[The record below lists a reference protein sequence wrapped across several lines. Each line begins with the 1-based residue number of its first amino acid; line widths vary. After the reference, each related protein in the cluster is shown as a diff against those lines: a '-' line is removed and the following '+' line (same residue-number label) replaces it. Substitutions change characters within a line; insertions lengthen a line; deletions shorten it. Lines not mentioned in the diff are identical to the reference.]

1 MLADSERAWLATS
14 SDTYA
19 LATVTR
25 SPDDGTV
32 TLRADDGTTATV
44 AAADVL
50 LANAATA
57 EDMTQLSHLHEP
69 AVLDN
74 LRRRFEE
81 GHVYT
86 RTGLICIAVNPYSW
100 EVSRPLYAAAVGA
113 RHREASGPDAARL
126 PPHAY
131 APAERAFRALPRPL
145 ADGGRDQSMLVSGES
160 GAGKTE
166 TVKIVM
172 EYLAAAT
179 PGRDGAHRA
188 AEQVLASNPLLEA
201 FGNAQTLRNDNSSR
215 FGKFIELQF
224 TSAARPALVGARI
237 QTYLLEK
244 SRVVAAAKGERNYHA
259 FYQLLAGA
267 SDAERAEL
275 ALTAAGGAA
284 DYRLTSGGGSGTDGG
299 RIDDAADWR
308 RTAAAIEAIGVGAD
322 ARAGL
327 RRLLA
332 GLLLLGELRFEA
344 ADATA
349 DADDA
354 GAAAAVVG
362 GDAAGGA
369 LASCAALL
377 DVGAADLATALCTRR
392 LVTRDDEV
400 VVPLSPERAADARDA
415 LTKGAYGRLFGWLVA
430 QCNAALAA
438 APADGGDGAQDGGG
452 YIGVLD
458 IFGFE
463 HFEDNG
469 FEQLCI
475 NYANER
481 LQRQFN
487 RDTFEAEQA
496 EYEAEGID
504 WTAIQ
509 YVDNLPCLELL
520 DRSSARALLP
530 LLDEECAL
538 ASGSDANYALRVREA
553 HRAHPHF
560 VEYKLEAMSFGVR
573 HYAGEVKYRVRGWR
587 EKNKDALHPDLAAVV
602 RGSAAPL
609 LRTLFTEVDHQADA
623 DDAAPRGHAKGGPKT
638 VGAAFVS
645 QLQALMAK
653 ITLTQVH
660 YIRCI
665 KPNAAAAAGRFD
677 PPYCAAQLRSAG
689 VLEAIR
695 ISRAA
700 YPHRLPH
707 AACLH
712 RFAVLADDV
721 DGAAAARLL
730 PTSAR
735 RRAAR

>member
-100 EVSRPLYAAAVGA
+100 EVSRGRCTLRRSALGTA
-113 RHREASGPDAARL
+113 RRAGPTRRGCRRTRT
-126 PPHAY
+126 
-131 APAERAFRALPRPL
+131 PAERAFRALPRPL
-145 ADGGRDQSMLVSGES
+145 ADVGRDQSMLVSGES

-224 TSAARPALVGARI
+224 TAAARPALVGARI

-244 SRVVAAAKGERNYHA
+244 SRVVAAAEGRA
-259 FYQLLAGA
+259 QLPRLLPAPRRRLRRRSRG
-267 SDAERAEL
+267 RC
-275 ALTAAGGAA
+275 ALTAAGGVAYRSHQRRRHERRRRA
-284 DYRLTSGGGSGTDGG
+284 D
-299 RIDDAADWR
+299 DDAAE
-308 RTAAAIEAIGVGAD
+308 T
-322 ARAGL
+322 
-327 RRLLA
+327 
-332 GLLLLGELRFEA
+332 
-344 ADATA
+344 
-349 DADDA
+349 
-354 GAAAAVVG
+354 
-362 GDAAGGA
+362 
-369 LASCAALL
+369 
-377 DVGAADLATALCTRR
+377 
-392 LVTRDDEV
+392 
-400 VVPLSPERAADARDA
+400 AADARRRSRRSASAPTSAPGCAASSPASFCWANCASRRPTRARRRRRRRRRRRSSAATRRRRARGVRSRRRRRRRRPRDGAVHAAARDA
-415 LTKGAYGRLFGWLVA
+415 RRRGGGAAVARARRRRARRSHEGASTAVSFGWLVA
-430 QCNAALAA
+430 RCNDKLWRDDVA
-438 APADGGDGAQDGGG
+438 DGAQDGGR

-538 ASGSDANYALRVREA
+538 ASGSDANYALRMREA

-587 EKNKDALHPDLAAVV
+587 EKNKDALHPRS
-602 RGSAAPL
+602 RG
-609 LRTLFTEVDHQADA
+609 
-623 DDAAPRGHAKGGPKT
+623 GG
-638 VGAAFVS
+638 A
-645 QLQALMAK
+645 
-653 ITLTQVH
+653 
-660 YIRCI
+660 
-665 KPNAAAAAGRFD
+665 
-677 PPYCAAQLRSAG
+677 
-689 VLEAIR
+689 
-695 ISRAA
+695 
-700 YPHRLPH
+700 RLG
-707 AACLH
+707 
-712 RFAVLADDV
+712 
-721 DGAAAARLL
+721 GAAAANALH
-730 PTSAR
+730 
-735 RRAAR
+735 